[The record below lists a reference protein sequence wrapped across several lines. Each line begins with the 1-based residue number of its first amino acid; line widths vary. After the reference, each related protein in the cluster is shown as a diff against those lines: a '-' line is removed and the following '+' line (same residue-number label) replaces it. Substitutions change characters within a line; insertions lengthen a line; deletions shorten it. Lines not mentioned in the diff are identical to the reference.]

1 MKIQRTFLAL
11 LLVFAMMVMAVPGVA
26 AAEEEEG
33 MTGASI
39 TLGADITLNLFAA
52 LTGDAADYT
61 VEFTMNGSTETV
73 RAEATPTSGEYVFRF
88 CHIGP
93 QCMND
98 AITAVLKKGDS
109 VIDTS
114 ENYYAGGF
122 TVVKYCESLLTDP
135 TASYAFGSTQN
146 MDKSQP
152 KLQMLNTYMNIKA
165 LIGDLLAFGTAAQKY
180 TGHNTDRLA
189 SDALTVN
196 TTRFT
201 APSATDKAVNNK
213 DGGIVTFRSANLWF
227 ENTVRIRFTYTA
239 SSTENLVLKINDT
252 VVTPVAN
259 ADGSY
264 YVETTDINATG
275 FATVYTVAAYVNGE
289 QDSAATYSVRSYV
302 NSKKDADGNIADL
315 VKTLW
320 NYGESARKYASAFTV
335 KERGGFTSMD
345 FDNGIAQTPT
355 DDGQLPM
362 TTNFTQT
369 KNASGGTDNTLQR
382 IAISAKYPDFIGLV
396 DAPAK
401 ASGNLALRM
410 TKSKGGAPSG
420 DTYNTNDMYA
430 KFTSNTTVK
439 STDSTLIFQFSM
451 YVDYAALGV
460 DNGFNTFLRLRFENA
475 RKGFYSLN
483 FRLNT
488 EKAATFDEN
497 GKITKNPATG
507 FSLGDCKTFSNGLQ
521 YRNNAEFDFG
531 KWYNYTVAVKV
542 DTTDTAN
549 PVFLGAS
556 VFVDGVWLYDSMN
569 FFSVNNVGVSD
580 LLPSDGTFAYATA
593 ASGEGLGVRFN
604 SVARGIYN
612 VYFDD
617 IIFYELQPT
626 YTNN

>member
-1 MKIQRTFLAL
+1 MRIRKSFLSLILVFAL
-11 LLVFAMMVMAVPGVA
+11 LLLAMPAVA
-26 AAEEEEG
+26 AETDAENG
-33 MTGASI
+33 TMSGASV
-39 TLGADITLNLFAA
+39 TLGSDITLNLFARIPA
-52 LTGDAADYT
+52 DADSYT
-61 VEFTMNGSTETV
+61 VEFTVKGTV
-73 RAEATPTSGEYVFRF
+73 YTARAETAATDTAYVFR
-88 CHIGP
+88 CPHLGP
-93 QCMND
+93 QD
-98 AITAVLKKGDS
+98 LYTPVTALLKKDG
-109 VIDTS
+109 VTVDTS
-114 ENYYAGGF
+114 ENYYEGGW
-122 TVVKYCESLLTDP
+122 TIATYLGEVVDLFYPGEDATESQQQDYANLETLVADLFAYGAAAEDYLGLDVHPVPDYIAEKVSADRTLT
-135 TASYAFGSTQN
+135 
-146 MDKSQP
+146 
-152 KLQMLNTYMNIKA
+152 
-165 LIGDLLAFGTAAQKY
+165 
-180 TGHNTDRLA
+180 R
-189 SDALTVN
+189 
-196 TTRFT
+196 
-201 APSATDKAVNNK
+201 TDKTVSNK
-213 DGGIVTFRSANLWF
+213 TDGVVTFRSANLWF
-227 ENTVRIRFTYTA
+227 ANVNRIRFTYTA
-239 SSTENLVLKINDT
+239 ASSENLVLKINGAE
-252 VVTPVAN
+252 VTPVEN
-259 ADGSY
+259 ADGSF
-264 YVETTDINATG
+264 YVETPDIKATG
-275 FATVYTVAAYVNGE
+275 FDTVYTVVAYVNGV

-439 STDSTLIFQFSM
+439 SADSTLIFQFSM

-521 YRNNAEFDFG
+521 YRNNAKFDFG
-531 KWYNYTVAVKV
+531 KWYNYAVAVKV